1 MGIMDKRAAKGESG
15 EREPKGVKA
24 SDAGGERKEKMVG
37 GVAIGKEDM
46 KGSDKM
52 FDTGRTPGI
61 CYVKEKASYR

>member
-37 GVAIGKEDM
+37 GVAIGK
-46 KGSDKM
+46 
-52 FDTGRTPGI
+52 R
-61 CYVKEKASYR
+61 